1 MQNFDGFLVNR
12 VYINTMQTTE
22 SPYSSKSKI
31 TLTQLRALVSIAQH
45 GSYSEAALE
54 TMQSQSTLSHAISE
68 LERGLDAK
76 IFERGR
82 RGASLTELGQR
93 LLEHAKNA
101 VDSVEALEQEVQ
113 LEQSGLTGTIKIMS
127 FRSAATFILP
137 PIISNFMERF
147 PSINFELLEEGD
159 NENPVEEAV
168 RSGRADI
175 GILESPF
182 SHEGL
187 MSFELARDEYLLLE
201 SSKRRAAK
209 NWQDLQK
216 PPFILCVGGCTNHV
230 RDHWERHGIHLEPAF
245 RIRDDSVILGMVAQ
259 GLGISIMPRLAV
271 EPLPNG
277 IRASAL
283 PTPLE
288 RVMCVVVKRRKL
300 RQPAVREF
308 VNSIKATLNSN
319 RT

>member
-1 MQNFDGFLVNR
+1 MQDFDRLWLYR
-12 VYINTMQTTE
+12 VYIDTMQNLE
-22 SPYSSKSKI
+22 STYSSKSKI

-54 TMQSQSTLSHAISE
+54 TMQSQSTLSHAIAE
-68 LERGLDAK
+68 LERGLDTK
-76 IFERGR
+76 LFLRGR
-82 RGASLTELGQR
+82 RGASLTSLGQR

-101 VDSVEALEQEVQ
+101 VDSVEALEQEVK

-137 PIISNFMERF
+137 PIISGFMERF
-147 PSINFELLEEGD
+147 PNINFELLEEGD
-159 NENPVEEAV
+159 TENPVEEAV

-182 SHEGL
+182 EHDGL
-187 MSFELARDEYLLLE
+187 ISFELARDEYLLLE
-201 SSKRRAAK
+201 PSKRRAAK

-216 PPFILCVGGCTNHV
+216 PPFILCVGGCTDHV
-230 RDHWERHGIHLEPAF
+230 RDHWEQHGISLEPAF

-259 GLGISIMPRLAV
+259 GLGISIMPRLAI
-271 EPLPNG
+271 EPLPAG
-277 IRASAL
+277 IRASPL

-288 RVMCVVVKRRKL
+288 RIMSVVVTRRKL
-300 RQPAVREF
+300 RQPAIREF
-308 VNSIKATLNSN
+308 VNAIKATI
-319 RT
+319 

>member
-1 MQNFDGFLVNR
+1 
-12 VYINTMQTTE
+12 MQTTE
-22 SPYSSKSKI
+22 NTYSSKSKI

-68 LERGLDAK
+68 LERGLDAR

-82 RGASLTELGQR
+82 RGASLTELGKR
-93 LLEHAKNA
+93 LLEHAQHV
-101 VDSVEALEQEVQ
+101 VDSVQAFEQEVQ

-137 PIISNFMERF
+137 PIISGFMERF

-159 NENPVEEAV
+159 TENPVEEAV
-168 RSGRADI
+168 RVGRADI

-182 SHEGL
+182 GHDGL

-216 PPFILCVGGCTNHV
+216 QPFILCVGGCTDHV
-230 RDHWERHGIHLEPAF
+230 REHWEAHGIHLEPAF
-245 RIRDDSVILGMVAQ
+245 KIRDDSVILGMVAQ

-271 EPLPNG
+271 EPLPAG

-288 RVMCVVVKRRKL
+288 RVMSVVVTRRKL
-300 RQPAVREF
+300 RSPAIREF
-308 VNSIKATLNSN
+308 VNAIKNSVGQH
-319 RT
+319 